1 MSDYACVSLAPKG
14 VRAAR
19 VHLGVRVLIVIPLE
33 MDIIIASI
41 D

>member
-1 MSDYACVSLAPKG
+1 MSDYACISLAPKG

-19 VHLGVRVLIVIPLE
+19 VHLGVRLVIVIPLE
-33 MDIIIASI
+33 VAVIIAYI